1 MIPFCRSAIPP
12 GKTFYITGNFNGI
25 SCYMKKQ
32 EIPLRI
38 SPVKIHLMTSYDGII
53 RIRLK
58 GRSSITSSQPAN
70 KLPCFYQICN
80 VSMLNHRQ
88 IYYSASG
95 EIFKCDFLV
104 HFYPLSFHDQGQRKR
119 PPDSGESHNA
129 TQKNR

>member
-1 MIPFCRSAIPP
+1 MPP
-12 GKTFYITGNFNGI
+12 AKNLLI
-25 SCYMKKQ
+25 
-32 EIPLRI
+32 
-38 SPVKIHLMTSYDGII
+38 MTSYGGII

-70 KLPCFYQICN
+70 ELPCFYQICN

-88 IYYSASG
+88 TYYSASG

-104 HFYPLSFHDQGQRKR
+104 HFYPLSFHDQGQHKR